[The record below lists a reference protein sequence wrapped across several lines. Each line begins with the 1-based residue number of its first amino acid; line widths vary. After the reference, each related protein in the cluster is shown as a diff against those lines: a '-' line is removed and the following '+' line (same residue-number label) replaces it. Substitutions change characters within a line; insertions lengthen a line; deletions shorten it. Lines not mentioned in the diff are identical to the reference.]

1 MIKDKVLRLIVDG
14 FINDIGR
21 ARICSYTELR
31 MKLFAV
37 FDDMDEEQLENC
49 RMECMAK
56 INLSS
61 KKAPVATASLI
72 ASFLNS
78 WIAVILAVLGIVY
91 EIKFLIF
98 PLALVLVIECT
109 CLISYGIN
117 KTNLQTYAY
126 YNFKLTCLKEYKT
139 TTHTQKIKV
148 SPRLLSKKCRIEM
161 VRCRMKTT

>member
-1 MIKDKVLRLIVDG
+1 MIKDKALRLIVDG

-37 FDDMDEEQLENC
+37 FDDMNEEQLENC

-61 KKAPVATASLI
+61 KRAPVATASLI
-72 ASFLNS
+72 TSFLNS
-78 WIAVILAVLGIVY
+78 WIAIILAALGIVY
-91 EIKFLIF
+91 DITFLIF
-98 PLALVLVIECT
+98 PLILILAIECI

-117 KTNLQTYAY
+117 KTNLQKYAY
-126 YNFKLTCLKEYKT
+126 YNFKLNCLKEYRAT
-139 TTHTQKIKV
+139 TRARKIKV
-148 SPRLLSKKCRIEM
+148 TPHFRK
-161 VRCRMKTT
+161 

>member
-1 MIKDKVLRLIVDG
+1 MVKDKALRLIMDG

-21 ARICSYTELR
+21 ARICSYAELR

-37 FDDMDEEQLENC
+37 FDDMNEEQLENC

-61 KKAPVATASLI
+61 KRAPVATASLI
-72 ASFLNS
+72 TSFLNS
-78 WIAVILAVLGIVY
+78 WIAIILAALGIVY
-91 EIKFLIF
+91 EITFLIF

-117 KTNLQTYAY
+117 KTNLQRYTY
-126 YNFKLTCLKEYKT
+126 YNFKLTCLKEYKA

-148 SPRLLSKKCRIEM
+148 SPHLSSKKRHIEV
-161 VRCRMKTT
+161 VRCPMKTI